1 MNPENPILTGLIKG
15 LQSDK
20 ENLILDA
27 ISQLYINGTAELIP
41 YVIKLYFVTPSAK
54 IRKEILALLN
64 NLKDKN
70 VCPYLVN
77 AVIHYKGQ
85 ESYHNIVSSCWQSG
99 LDYSKY
105 LDIFIDL
112 VIEQE
117 LLTAIEAFSVVEEN
131 ISQVSPPE
139 RERYAIYIRSKLKVV
154 DEERKNLVNE
164 LLQMVQNFSGP
175 FRLELN

>member
-1 MNPENPILTGLIKG
+1 MTGLIKG
-15 LQSDK
+15 LQSEK
-20 ENLILDA
+20 ENIILNT

-41 YVIKLYFVTPSAK
+41 YVIRLYFVTRNEK
-54 IRKEILALLN
+54 IRNEILALLN
-64 NLKDKN
+64 NLKDQN
-70 VCPYLVN
+70 ACQYLVD
-77 AVIHYKGQ
+77 AVIQYKGQ

-105 LDIFIDL
+105 MDVFIDL
-112 VIEQE
+112 VMEQE

-139 RERYAIYIRSKLKVV
+139 REKFAIYIRSKLKIIDV
-154 DEERKNLVNE
+154 ERKNLVNE
-164 LLQMVQNFSGP
+164 LLHLVQNISGP